1 MSTQAIGLVRKTLT
15 VHAPVEHAF
24 AVFTG
29 RMNDWWPLLT
39 HSVAEER
46 AESVT
51 FEAHEGGR
59 VYETIR
65 GGETSD
71 WGTVLVWEPPYRFV
85 MTWHPGRDPDEATEV
100 EVRFAADGPFTRV
113 ELEHRGW
120 EARGEGAQAVRDG
133 YDRGWDPVLARFVEA
148 AEEGRAATS

>member
-1 MSTQAIGLVRKTLT
+1 MSTQAIGLVRKALT
-15 VHAPVEHAF
+15 VHASVEHSF

-51 FEAHEGGR
+51 FEREEGGR

-65 GGETSD
+65 GGEESD
-71 WGTVLVWEPPYRFV
+71 WGRVLVWEPPHRFV
-85 MTWHPGRDPDEATEV
+85 MTWHPGRGAGEATEV
-100 EVRFAADGPFTRV
+100 EVRFSADGAFTRV

-120 EARGEGAQAVRDG
+120 EARGGRAQAVRDG
-133 YDRGWDPVLARFVEA
+133 YDRGWEPVLGRFVEA
-148 AEEGRAATS
+148 AEQARTPS